1 MTRNEAISILN
12 DELKHCREH
21 LKWPDK
27 APAYYKEMGD
37 YCDAL
42 ETAIKA
48 LKEPEI
54 TEQQLRE
61 YCHKRCLTI
70 ITNDMF
76 EHLTRKEKTDE
87 R

>member
-1 MTRNEAISILN
+1 MTRSEARNIL
-12 DELKHCREH
+12 REMMINYINYGV
-21 LKWPDK
+21 DDTES
-27 APAYYKEMGD
+27 AQAINV
-37 YCDAL
+37 
-42 ETAIKA
+42 AIKV
-48 LKEPEI
+48 LEEPEI

-87 R
+87 TN